1 MRRTVS
7 RSQDGRIQGGI
18 AYWLNSHEEENYKDH
33 KIKADK
39 IMFPQHK
46 GSMHGEVITYKLSD
60 LK

>member
-1 MRRTVS
+1 MRKTVS
-7 RSQDGRIQGGI
+7 RSLDGRIQGNV
-18 AYWLNSHEEENYKDH
+18 YEFWNNDEENYKDF
-33 KIKADK
+33 KIPSDK